1 MWTPLAT
8 LLLIILFSI
17 VVNKI
22 ATKALMRTG
31 LSRDVASFQAQSAF
45 SGAGFTTS
53 ESEYVVN
60 HPVRRRIIRILIL
73 LGSAGLTSS
82 MAALILTFIGQTSR
96 GALARLG
103 VLSLGLLLLYVFAS
117 SKTVDRLLGR
127 VIDWAL
133 DRFTSIRV
141 VDYESLLGV
150 GHGYIVSSFQVS
162 PGSWLAGR
170 RLRELRLKDEG
181 AIVLGI
187 YRRGEDGSIRYIGAP
202 GPDEVILPGDEVI
215 IYGHEEVVASLSRRL
230 AGPIGDVEHEEM
242 VERQR
247 ARVAAERLG

>member
-1 MWTPLAT
+1 LLTPLAT
-8 LLLIILFSI
+8 LLFIILFSI
-17 VVNKI
+17 IVNKI
-22 ATKALMRTG
+22 ATKALVRTG

-60 HPVRRRIIRILIL
+60 HPVRRRIIRILML

-82 MAALILTFIGQTSR
+82 MAALVLTFIGQTR
-96 GALARLG
+96 EGAALRLG
-103 VLSLGLLLLYVFAS
+103 VLAIGLLALYAFAS
-117 SKTVDRLLGR
+117 SKTVDRLLGKL
-127 VIDWAL
+127 IDWGL

-150 GHGYIVSSFQVS
+150 GHGYIVSSFKVS

-170 RLRELRLKDEG
+170 VLRELRLKDEG
-181 AIVLGI
+181 ILVLGI
-187 YRRGEDGSIRYIGAP
+187 YRRLGDGSIRYIGTP
-202 GPDEVILPGDEVI
+202 GPDTRILPGDEVI
-215 IYGHEEVVASLSRRL
+215 VYGHEEAVASLSRRL
-230 AGPIGDVEHEEM
+230 AGLLGELEHEEM

-247 ARVAAERLG
+247 ARATS